1 MSRVFEWPD
10 AHGPRNLHYARHGS
24 SGMRGKVLEAGS
36 DTMCLCFGPFRVHE
50 RVFAHFSL
58 RRLSDRG
65 YVHIA
70 CAIIKAGLGGDKTS
84 PVHWGCCLGHLLN
97 QRDGM
102 DEFVLKAG
110 IALGI
115 ENAA

>member
-1 MSRVFEWPD
+1 MVWQR
-10 AHGPRNLHYARHGS
+10 
-24 SGMRGKVLEAGS
+24 LE
-36 DTMCLCFGPFRVHE
+36 
-50 RVFAHFSL
+50 
-58 RRLSDRG
+58 
-65 YVHIA
+65 
-70 CAIIKAGLGGDKTS
+70 CAIIKAGLDGDETS

-102 DEFVLKAG
+102 YEFVLKAG

>member
-1 MSRVFEWPD
+1 MSRVFAWPD
-10 AHGPRNLHYARHGS
+10 AHGPRILHFARHAS
-24 SGMRGKVLEAGS
+24 SRLHRVLPGS
-36 DTMCLCFGPFRVHE
+36 DTICPVSGGAGRNKRF
-50 RVFAHFSL
+50 FAQFSL
-58 RRLSDRG
+58 RRSSSMVWQRLE
-65 YVHIA
+65 
-70 CAIIKAGLGGDKTS
+70 CAVIKARLGGDKPP

-102 DEFVLKAG
+102 YEFVLKAG